1 MLLVARYPGG
11 RPGHEMSK
19 IGAVHRRTVLSGA
32 LSAAMTATS
41 HRPAKSQTT
50 DVVVETSRGKLRGKP
65 RNGVLVYLGI
75 PYAASTGGPNRFLP
89 PREPQ
94 SWSGIRDATSFGSSA
109 PQGPVGPDPL
119 TFWYN
124 EIQPISETCLTL
136 NVFTPSASTA
146 SRKPVMVW
154 IHGGGWSVF
163 SGSAPGF
170 NGSNLARLGD
180 VVVVTVNHRL
190 NLFGYLRLD
199 DNDERFADS
208 GNAGVLDLV
217 AALRWVRDNVAAF
230 GGDPENVTIFGQSGG
245 GAKVSALMATSAA
258 KGLFHKAIAQSCS
271 GSLKHA
277 SLEEAAALAHGLA
290 GQLGLARATGEALQ
304 AVPMDRLVTAVVAAP
319 RPYRPVLDGRTFTRD
334 PFEPD
339 ASPTASD
346 IPLMAG
352 NAATETRLM
361 MAADRGNFVLDSGEV
376 RRRISRFLRTDAAET
391 NRIIDAYQT
400 SDATAAPSDLLA
412 AITTDYAY
420 IRNTR
425 REALHQTASARAP
438 VFTYVFN
445 WRTPVWD
452 GMLRSPHELEVPFV
466 FGNAVAGATL
476 VGTGPDIAQLTKMMI
491 ATWSTFARA
500 GDPNN
505 PSLPPWPRYDGQNRS
520 TMVLDTSSR
529 VERDPGGQA
538 RASLDALPVYEYNL
552 PQNYAKA

>member
-1 MLLVARYPGG
+1 
-11 RPGHEMSK
+11 MSK
-19 IGAVHRRTVLSGA
+19 IGAVHRRTILSGA
-32 LSAAMTATS
+32 LSAAMTAAS
-41 HRPAKSQTT
+41 HRQAESQTT
-50 DVVVETSRGKLRGKP
+50 EMVVETSQGKLCGKP
-65 RNGVLVYLGI
+65 ENGVQIYLGI
-75 PYAASTGGPNRFLP
+75 PYAVSTSGPNRFLP
-89 PREPQ
+89 PQELEP
-94 SWSGIRDATSFGSSA
+94 WAGIRDATSFGSSA
-109 PQGPVGPDPL
+109 PQGPVGPDAL

-170 NGSNLARLGD
+170 NGSNLARMGD

-190 NLFGYLRLD
+190 NLFGYLKLD
-199 DNDERFADS
+199 DKDERFADS
-208 GNAGVLDLV
+208 GNAGLLDLV
-217 AALRWVRDNVAAF
+217 AALRWVHDNVAAF
-230 GGDPENVTIFGQSGG
+230 GGDPGNVTIFGQSGG
-245 GAKVSALMATSAA
+245 GAKVSALMATFAA
-258 KGLFHKAIAQSCS
+258 TGLFHRAIAQSCS
-271 GSLKHA
+271 GSLRHA
-277 SLEEAAALAHGLA
+277 SSEEAAALANSLA
-290 GQLGLARATGEALQ
+290 GQLGLARASGEALQ
-304 AVPMDRLVTAVVAAP
+304 AISTDRLVAALVAAP

-339 ASPTASD
+339 APPTASD

-361 MAADRGNFVLDSGEV
+361 MAVDRGNFTLKAGEV
-376 RRRISRFLRTDAAET
+376 RRRVARFLRTDAAET
-391 NRIIDAYQT
+391 NRIIDAYQAA
-400 SDATAAPSDLLA
+400 DATAAPSDLLA

-425 REALHQTASARAP
+425 REALHQSASARAP

-452 GMLRSPHELEVPFV
+452 GVLRSPHELEVPFL
-466 FGNAVAGATL
+466 FGNAAAGATL
-476 VGTGPDIAQLTKMMI
+476 VGTGPDIAPLTKMMI
-491 ATWSTFARA
+491 ATWSAFAYT

-505 PSLPPWPRYDGQNRS
+505 SSLPRWPRYDAKDRF
-520 TMVLDTSSR
+520 TMVLDTASR

-538 RASLDALPVYEYNL
+538 RAVLDPLPVFEYNM